1 MATPDEVQQR
11 LEGLIARLASSQ
23 TGRSG
28 LADALPEARVLMV
41 KVSDLDTSFWTVL
54 EEGRMADLE
63 EGDPGD
69 AHIRVTAPSDTLV
82 DLLDGRESLFSAYV
96 AGTVRIDASM
106 SDLLRLRRLL

>member
-1 MATPDEVQQR
+1 MATPHEVQQR

-23 TGRSG
+23 MGRGG
-28 LADALPEARVLMV
+28 LADALPEPRVLMV
-41 KVSDLDTSFWTVL
+41 SVPDLDTSYWTAL
-54 EEGRMADLE
+54 EGGRMGDLE
-63 EGDPGD
+63 VGDPGD

-82 DLLDGRESLFSAYV
+82 DVLDGRESLFSAYV